1 MQHVSALAPA
11 PAPPRS
17 ERRDTAWALGLR
29 EVTPQPPAGT
39 LAAMEAAPA
48 HVRLIARCANGDEGA
63 LAELYD
69 LFGRAAYAL
78 ALRVVRDRS
87 QAEDVVQEAFLDL
100 WRGAARFDPERSR
113 PASYLLTFVHRRA
126 VDLIRREQ
134 ARPQRGAGVED
145 IAERAGR
152 DDIAG
157 SLVGRE
163 QGAAVRASLAD
174 LPGPQRQVLELA
186 YFSGLSQSEIAEQLG
201 EPLGTVKSR
210 THVALARLRELL
222 GEGFHA

>member
-1 MQHVSALAPA
+1 VSIAVQPTALPVARQRA
-11 PAPPRS
+11 
-17 ERRDTAWALGLR
+17 RR
-29 EVTPQPPAGT
+29 EST
-39 LAAMEAAPA
+39 LLPMAAEPSD
-48 HVRLIARCANGDEGA
+48 VRLVARCAEGDEGA

-78 ALRVVRDRS
+78 ALRIVRDAA

-100 WRGAARFDPERSR
+100 WRSAARFDPARSR

-134 ARPQRGAGVED
+134 ARPQRGGDVED
-145 IAERAGR
+145 IASRANA
-152 DDIAG
+152 DDPPA
-157 SLVGRE
+157 SLIVSE
-163 QGAAVRASLAD
+163 QGASVRRALAD
-174 LPGPQRQVLELA
+174 LPPPQRQVLELA
-186 YFSGLSQSEIAEQLG
+186 YFKGLSQSEIAEHLG